1 VLVLIKKELIT
12 ILAIVTKSQLIK
24 ALNSLM
30 QALILSLILS
40 LKNKLYTTV
49 ISLF

>member
-1 VLVLIKKELIT
+1 MLVLIEKELII
-12 ILAIVTKSQLIK
+12 ILAIVFESQLIK
-24 ALNSLM
+24 ALNLLA

-40 LKNKLYTTV
+40 LKNKLYTMV